1 MLPWL
6 SVEGDQEVIYPWL
19 CDFILLHW
27 SLLVWLWWKRLA
39 WRSWMIMKCRVQV
52 GEVGGWH
59 QEAQLMGWDVLSFL
73 ASVGNMAT
81 TRWRMAMALAFLV
94 VANAQSDYN
103 CSTSIKKLMPVNAE
117 DPCANST
124 AYSQLGSCAD
134 FIDGNVSTPSAACC
148 ASTQSV
154 WSKQPACFCKVTFF
168 SIFSDPGPT
177 RALARPPLCNIT
189 DDLCSICPSYTSAL
203 RSGEWMLFE
212 RADWLSLCHIHRM
225 IIWNCH

>member
-1 MLPWL
+1 
-6 SVEGDQEVIYPWL
+6 
-19 CDFILLHW
+19 
-27 SLLVWLWWKRLA
+27 
-39 WRSWMIMKCRVQV
+39 
-52 GEVGGWH
+52 
-59 QEAQLMGWDVLSFL
+59 
-73 ASVGNMAT
+73 MAT

-203 RSGEWMLFE
+203 RSETIGGHSRKLNTASVVTVSVIVTLAIVGCVLLVYCIRK
-212 RADWLSLCHIHRM
+212 RALAKRNQSAQNKNFVPQFNNM
-225 IIWNCH
+225 